1 MATTPAAL
9 RVNQE
14 YYSMAWSQFVALC
27 RAEKRPI
34 MRADEH
40 KCGTSACSWILTKG
54 LPEDVTLYFCSQAG
68 TQHLCGPLACVRRS
82 AQNGS
87 EVCRCTGRTL
97 QSMIMSGSAYAADTS
112 GYVARAGVSSTS
124 IIGDASDGPTAPPP
138 PPPPP
143 SSSLSAAGGG
153 VSATDVIANN
163 RIVETIVMMLNSP
176 TARQCRRETIEKR
189 QEDGVKQVAS
199 WCIVGQKAVGVT
211 NVALA
216 LHKIWIHYLSVFK
229 NMAAPCETAPDALI
243 NDLAHNILLMWH
255 KFIVDA
261 ETSGVTNFVCSNR
274 RSQPSIQTFTHV
286 CLTLY
291 CSGFNDTEHG
301 FRIKPSATLC
311 RFMIQSP
318 MVTRLSTISGSLVHY
333 VSVLKGCLHASGS
346 SLDLI
351 TLRDK
356 YVSA

>member
-1 MATTPAAL
+1 MATTSVAR
-9 RVNQE
+9 RVNQN
-14 YYSMAWSQFVALC
+14 YYYMAWSQFVALC
-27 RAEKRPI
+27 RAERRPI
-34 MRADEH
+34 TRAAEH
-40 KCGTSACSWILTKG
+40 KCGTSACSWIPTKG
-54 LPEDVTLYFCSQAG
+54 LPEDVTLYFCSKAG
-68 TQHLCGPLACVRRS
+68 TQHLCGPLECERRS

-112 GYVARAGVSSTS
+112 GHVARAGTSSTS
-124 IIGDASDGPTAPPP
+124 IVNDMSYGPAAPPP
-138 PPPPP
+138 PPPPQ
-143 SSSLSAAGGG
+143 SSLPVAGDG
-153 VSATDVIANN
+153 VRATDVIANN
-163 RIVETIVMMLNSP
+163 KIVETIVMLLNSP

-189 QEDGVKQVAS
+189 QEDVVKQVAS
-199 WCIVGQKAVGVT
+199 WCIAGQKAVGVT

-216 LHKIWIHYLSVFK
+216 LHKIWIHYIRVFK

-255 KFIVDA
+255 QFIVDA
-261 ETSGVTNFVCSNR
+261 DTSGVTNFVYAVR
-274 RSQPSIQTFTHV
+274 RSHPTIQSFTHV

-291 CSGFNDTEHG
+291 CSGFDDTEHG
-301 FRIKPSATLC
+301 FKIKPSATLS
-311 RFMIQSP
+311 RFLIQSP
-318 MVTRLSTISGSLVHY
+318 MVSRLSSISGSLVPY
-333 VSVLKGCLHASGS
+333 VSVLKECLHASGS